1 MRILLIRRGALG
13 DVIVTI
19 PLLLNLRRI
28 YPESFIEVVG
38 DRIYWSITLPWLV
51 NKITDKEAA
60 PVNDL
65 YSSHS
70 LSNDSEEYYRGFNL
84 IIGFVS
90 NTDDIKHKLIQCGI
104 HNVVLKEPFSD
115 SGHIIDYTNTA
126 LEEIDTEVDKI
137 KYPKIEFE
145 TDEITNAMS
154 RLTVSDGSEKHIA
167 IHPRTYGIKGLP
179 IGIYIELANYIK
191 NKSKA
196 GVVWVI
202 GPAEKEY
209 LGQLEDI
216 FGRIS
221 VLRLTNLKILAAV
234 ISQMDLY
241 FGCDTGI
248 SHMSAATNV
257 NSIILFGPTDPYV
270 WGPRGENV
278 QILKTSLLEDID
290 TACLKDII
298 LNSIDKKIGITQ
310 VKKI

>member
-13 DVIVTI
+13 DVIVAI

-28 YPESFIEVVG
+28 YPESYIEVVG
-38 DRIYWSITLPWLV
+38 DRNYWSITSPWLV
-51 NKITDKEAA
+51 NKITDKEAV

-65 YSSHS
+65 YSFHS

-104 HNVVLKEPFSD
+104 QNVVLKEPFSY

-145 TDEITNAMS
+145 TDEITNAVS
-154 RLTVSDGSEKHIA
+154 RLTVSDDSDKHIA

-191 NKSKA
+191 NMSKA

-202 GPAEKEY
+202 GPAEEEN
-209 LGQLEDI
+209 LGQIEDI
-216 FGRIS
+216 FGKIT

-248 SHMSAATNV
+248 SHMSSATNV

-278 QILKTSLLEDID
+278 QILKTSLLKDVD
-290 TACLKDII
+290 TVCLKDII
-298 LNSIDKKIGITQ
+298 VNSIDKKIGITQ
-310 VKKI
+310 VKDI

>member
-1 MRILLIRRGALG
+1 MHILLIRRGALG

-28 YPESFIEVVG
+28 YPDSFIEVVG
-38 DRIYWSITLPWLV
+38 DRNYWSITYPWLV
-51 NKITDKEAA
+51 NKITDKETA

-65 YSSHS
+65 YSFHS
-70 LSNDSEEYYRGFNL
+70 LSSDSEEYYRRFDL

-90 NTDDIKHKLIQCGI
+90 NTDEIKLKLLQCGTQ
-104 HNVVLKEPFSD
+104 NVVLKEPFSN

-137 KYPKIEFE
+137 QYPKIEFE
-145 TDEITNAMS
+145 TDEITNAVS
-154 RLTVSDGSEKHIA
+154 RLAVLGDSDKHIA

-191 NKSKA
+191 SKSKA
-196 GVVWVI
+196 GIVWAI
-202 GPAEKEY
+202 GPAEEEY
-209 LGQLEDI
+209 LGQIEDI
-216 FGRIS
+216 FGKIS
-221 VLRLTNLKILAAV
+221 VLRLTDLKILAAV

-278 QILKTSLLEDID
+278 QILKTSLFKDID
-290 TACLKDII
+290 TVCLKDII
-298 LNSIDKKIGITQ
+298 VSSIDKKIGITQ
-310 VKKI
+310 VRNI